1 VRLELPLCLIFLF
14 FAACGREEAP
24 QLDVHQILDKS
35 GDAVKARLGEPEID
49 FTRSEKVTTL
59 QWRNID
65 GDSTWVYIDLI
76 YDNASYVTY
85 TFKKMDP
92 FDMAE
97 ALRRVGLTLPEE
109 EPERTWENGSMRWQP
124 FDPYHRLVVNPV
136 TKAVTVSLDFDEVS
150 ERETT
155 EE

>member
-1 VRLELPLCLIFLF
+1 MHLKLFIYLSFLF
-14 FAACGREEAP
+14 FAACGREEASR
-24 QLDVHQILDKS
+24 LNVHQIIDKS
-35 GDAVKARLGEPEID
+35 SDAVKARLGEPEID
-49 FTRSEKVTTL
+49 FTRSQKVTTL
-59 QWRNID
+59 QWRDID

-76 YDNASYVTY
+76 YDKASYVTY

-109 EPERTWENGSMRWQP
+109 EPERTWENGSVRWKP

-136 TKAVTVSLDFDEVS
+136 IKSVTVSLDFDEVP
-150 ERETT
+150 ERETA